1 MQIVICFVLFCF
13 AVNTYLQPETFK
25 CKHFTVLLCN
35 DQINTEI
42 NLIIY
47 YCNQAVCVCVRV
59 PLFPLGL
66 NSFFLN
72 FILFFTFYV
81 YRSIHLFVF
90 SS

>member
-1 MQIVICFVLFCF
+1 MQIVIFLNFFCF

-47 YCNQAVCVCVRV
+47 YCNQAVCMHVRA
-59 PLFPLGL
+59 
-66 NSFFLN
+66 
-72 FILFFTFYV
+72 FI
-81 YRSIHLFVF
+81 
-90 SS
+90 SSGPQ